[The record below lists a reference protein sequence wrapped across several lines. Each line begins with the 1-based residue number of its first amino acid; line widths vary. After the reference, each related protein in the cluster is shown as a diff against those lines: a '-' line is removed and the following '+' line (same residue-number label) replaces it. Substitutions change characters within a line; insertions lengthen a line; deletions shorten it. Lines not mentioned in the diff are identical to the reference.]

1 VTGAAV
7 DIDSL
12 VHAATQGMLLCLT
25 VSLPVVIAAAA
36 VGLAVSFVQAITSLQ
51 DQTLPFAIKLI
62 AVTIVLLIVA
72 PLSCTA
78 ILHFANEMMRT
89 AFPF

>member
-1 VTGAAV
+1 MDV
-7 DIDSL
+7 DSL

-25 VSLPVVIAAAA
+25 VSLPIVLAAAA

-51 DQTLPFAIKLI
+51 DQALPFAVKLI
-62 AVTIVLLIVA
+62 AVTIVLVIVA
-72 PLSCTA
+72 PLSCAA

-89 AFPF
+89 AFPN

>member
-1 VTGAAV
+1 MDV
-7 DIDSL
+7 DSL

-25 VSLPVVIAAAA
+25 VSLPFVIAAAA

-51 DQTLPFAIKLI
+51 DQALPFAVKLI
-62 AVTIVLLIVA
+62 AVTIVLVIAA
-72 PLSCTA
+72 PLSCAA

-89 AFPF
+89 AFPN

>member
-1 VTGAAV
+1 MDV
-7 DIDSL
+7 DSL

-51 DQTLPFAIKLI
+51 DQALPFAIKLI
-62 AVTIVLLIVA
+62 AVTIVLVIVA
-72 PLSCTA
+72 PLSCAA

-89 AFPF
+89 AFPT